1 MKPKNLPK
9 IEVEHRGIL
18 TGKKFKELNRFLEKN
33 GKFLGKK
40 DRFSIIYFVS
50 KKEIKKITE
59 MKSVPIDLKLR
70 ITNKK
75 TELVLKYGK
84 WGGKDARK
92 EFCFPVNSDK
102 FNEMVEFLKILGF
115 YHGVLNA
122 TRTYFYKYKGVEF
135 SLVRVPNWGYYFEAE
150 MMVNK
155 GDVKKTNEKI
165 VAECKKLGLEIFND
179 NALCKLLDDLNN
191 RKGYRFNFKKQNF
204 SDIKKR
210 FINYF

>member
-1 MKPKNLPK
+1 MAE
-9 IEVEHRGIL
+9 IEVEYRGAL
-18 TGKKFKELNRFLEKN
+18 TKKKFDELNSLLRKK

-40 DRFSIIYFVS
+40 DRFSVIYFVS

-59 MKSVPIDLKLR
+59 MKSVPIDLKIR

-92 EFCFPVNSDK
+92 EFCFPINSNK
-102 FNEMVEFLKILGF
+102 FDEMVEFLKILGF

-122 TRTYFYKYKGVEF
+122 TKTHFYKYKGVEF
-135 SLVRVPNWGYYFEAE
+135 ALVRVPDYGYYFEAE

-155 GDVKKTNEKI
+155 DDVKKANEKI
-165 VAECKKLGLEIFND
+165 VAECKKLSLKIFND
-179 NALCKLLDDLNN
+179 NALCELLEGLNN
-191 RKGYRFNFKKQNF
+191 RKGYRFNFKKQKF

-210 FINYF
+210 FMNYF